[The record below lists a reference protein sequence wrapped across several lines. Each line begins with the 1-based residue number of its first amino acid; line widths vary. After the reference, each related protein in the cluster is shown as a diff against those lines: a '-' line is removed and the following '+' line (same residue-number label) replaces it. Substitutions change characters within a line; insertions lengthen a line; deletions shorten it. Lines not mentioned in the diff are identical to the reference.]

1 MQNLQD
7 SLGDELPEFSRSLG
21 LTESELCDK
30 LRRHYDGYHFAPDTA
45 GVYNP
50 FSLLHAF
57 KNREFGSYWFATTIT
72 MQDIVLKNRLLQNMF
87 QKRVTA

>member
-1 MQNLQD
+1 MSNKIYPIGVQNFESLRNAVQNLQD

-57 KNREFGSYWFATTIT
+57 KNREFG
-72 MQDIVLKNRLLQNMF
+72 R
-87 QKRVTA
+87 